1 MRSGGPHS
9 PPLCFRSGHVP
20 AGVTG
25 RRVDADGVVDD
36 APPAPRRPAPV
47 PSVEE
52 APAETEAAASTPVS
66 ARGVALVL
74 VAVILAAFAL
84 RAGAAFFIPLLISLF
99 LNYAL
104 APLVDRFERFGIM
117 RPIGAAFAV
126 ALVGLIFG
134 GAVYRLYND
143 AGAVIEQVPPAV
155 QRLRVALM
163 IAQRDHT
170 STLEHVKRT
179 ADELEKLA
187 KAATPEPSAPAAATT
202 PPPRVAVPP
211 SETAIDFRS
220 LLLVGTSSI
229 FIAMGQVFSALFL
242 TFFLLCA
249 GDLFRRKLVHVAGP
263 SLTRR
268 KTILSIL
275 NEVDR
280 QNQRYFAV
288 VLSINLAVGI
298 ATGLA
303 LYAIGLDRPDVWGIA
318 AAVLHSIPY
327 IGPGIVAAGAALV
340 GYGQFGTAQAAL
352 LAGSLPI
359 VIAGALGVGLQ
370 TWLMGRAARMNSP
383 SVFVSLLFWGMI
395 WGGWGLLLAVP
406 LSVAIKTICERVEK
420 LRPVAE
426 LLGP

>member
-1 MRSGGPHS
+1 MR
-9 PPLCFRSGHVP
+9 
-20 AGVTG
+20 GVTG
-25 RRVDADGVVDD
+25 QQRARRDTVDEAPLKSRKAVPVAVDD
-36 APPAPRRPAPV
+36 SPDGTDVAAPP
-47 PSVEE
+47 
-52 APAETEAAASTPVS
+52 PVS
-66 ARGVALVL
+66 ARTVALVL
-74 VAVILAAFAL
+74 LAVIMAIFAL

-104 APLVDRFERFGIM
+104 APLVDRFEKFGII

-143 AGAVIEQVPPAV
+143 AGAVMEQVPPAV

-163 IAQRDHT
+163 MAQRDHT
-170 STLEHVKRT
+170 GTLEHVKRT

-187 KAATPEPSAPAAATT
+187 KAATPEPSTPPPAAA
-202 PPPRVAVPP
+202 PPPRAPTTP

-249 GDLFRRKLVHVAGP
+249 GDLFRRKLVHAAGP

-268 KTILSIL
+268 KTMLSIL

-288 VLSINLAVGI
+288 VLSINIAVGV

-318 AAVLHSIPY
+318 AAILHSIPY
-327 IGPGIVAAGAALV
+327 IGPGIVAGGAALV
-340 GYGQFGTAQAAL
+340 AYGQFGTAQAAF

-359 VIAGALGVGLQ
+359 IVAGLLGVGLQ

-383 SVFVSLLFWGMI
+383 AVFVSLLFWGMI

-406 LSVAIKTICERVEK
+406 MSVAIKTICEHVEK
-420 LRPVAE
+420 LHPVAE